1 MSVWASKRKTA
12 YLLVGTVL
20 VLVAIA
26 TPVLLYVNRDPTC
39 SDKIRN
45 QGEEGVDC
53 GGPCPELCRMGNE
66 GLVVDW
72 ARVFRVDD
80 GVYDMGALVENT
92 NAVEGAREA
101 IYQFKMYDEKNILIA
116 ERFGKT
122 FVLPDNKWVV
132 FEGNV
137 DTGKR
142 EPRHAFIDF
151 PEDIPWIRTDL
162 QTVDVPDILVRDE
175 LYVEGSGIPRVTAKL
190 VNKSP
195 FAVRDIEAVAVL
207 SDASGTAIGLSRTV
221 ITRLEKYE
229 TRDLVFTWREPFSV
243 PPVKVDVIARANYME
258 LYGVE

>member
-1 MSVWASKRKTA
+1 
-12 YLLVGTVL
+12 
-20 VLVAIA
+20 
-26 TPVLLYVNRDPTC
+26 LLYVNRDPTC

-92 NAVEGAREA
+92 NAVEGAKEA
-101 IYQFKMYDEKNILIA
+101 IYHFKMYDEKNILIA

-175 LYVEGSGIPRVTAKL
+175 LYVEER
-190 VNKSP
+190 
-195 FAVRDIEAVAVL
+195 
-207 SDASGTAIGLSRTV
+207 SRTV